1 MTTMNSRMCCVSEQQ
16 LAGVGERDRPPQLH
30 RGLHGVDVGGVG
42 ERRVVRLLPR
52 PVHRGPGQQA
62 AHQAGHHHQH
72 SLIEMLLN
80 TREVRIINKSYRIN
94 LV

>member
-1 MTTMNSRMCCVSEQQ
+1 MSEQQ

-52 PVHRGPGQQA
+52 PVHRGPGQQTA
-62 AHQAGHHHQH
+62 SKAGHHHQH
-72 SLIEMLLN
+72 SLIYILN
-80 TREVRIINKSYRIN
+80 MREVRVINKQNRKLSLAI
-94 LV
+94 L